1 MKLIVITIMS
11 LTLSSSIFAES
22 LDLNVS
28 VKSAKLNQTYNLVKE
43 TDDTLVYKVKKRKMT
58 GELTITNQDGER
70 DKEKINESRV
80 PGKKR
85 WDKGYNILTI
95 KKTSQEDTV
104 SININS
110 KECSRYKRKVLC
122 IDQNLDLEA
131 YFNKGSWSD
140 LKNGEEVVELEYT
153 EDSMKTLYEA
163 GEELMKRQFSEQVT
177 QGLKGSLAFKA
188 LLILMGSSVDELSV
202 SSRVNNFYQD
212 IFSISGSKKSLKT
225 QDILDLDMN
234 VYIYF

>member
-1 MKLIVITIMS
+1 MKSIVITIMS

-58 GELTITNQDGER
+58 GELTITNQDGET

-95 KKTSQEDTV
+95 KKTSQEETV
-104 SININS
+104 SINIHS
-110 KECSRYKRKVLC
+110 KEC
-122 IDQNLDLEA
+122 
-131 YFNKGSWSD
+131 
-140 LKNGEEVVELEYT
+140 
-153 EDSMKTLYEA
+153 
-163 GEELMKRQFSEQVT
+163 
-177 QGLKGSLAFKA
+177 
-188 LLILMGSSVDELSV
+188 
-202 SSRVNNFYQD
+202 
-212 IFSISGSKKSLKT
+212 
-225 QDILDLDMN
+225 
-234 VYIYF
+234 